1 MGDDIM
7 GVYESIL
14 KGLNEA
20 IDFETGKGKARTA
33 RCTVIPAPEFDANQI
48 RDARLSLGMTQTT
61 FAQVMGVSI
70 KTVEAWEAGTN
81 RPAGAARRLLGM
93 LQADPSMLQKYN
105 IISA

>member
-1 MGDDIM
+1 M
-7 GVYESIL
+7 GVYESII

-20 IDFETGKGKARTA
+20 VDYENGKITARTTK
-33 RCTVIPAPEFDANQI
+33 CTVNPAPEFDAKQT

-81 RPAGAARRLLGM
+81 KPVGAARRLLSM
-93 LQADPSMLQKYN
+93 LQADPSMLAKLN

>member
-1 MGDDIM
+1 M
-7 GVYESIL
+7 GVYESII

-20 IDFETGKGKARTA
+20 VDYENGKITARTTK
-33 RCTVIPAPEFDANQI
+33 CTVNPVPEFDAKQI

-81 RPAGAARRLLGM
+81 KPVGAARRLLSM
-93 LQADPSMLQKYN
+93 LQADPSMLAKLN

>member
-1 MGDDIM
+1 M
-7 GVYESIL
+7 GVYESII

-20 IDFETGKGKARTA
+20 LDYENGKITARTTK
-33 RCTVIPAPEFDANQI
+33 CTVNPAPEFDAKQI

-81 RPAGAARRLLGM
+81 KPVGAARRLLSM
-93 LQADPSMLQKYN
+93 LQADPSMLAKLN

>member
-1 MGDDIM
+1 M
-7 GVYESIL
+7 GVYESII

-20 IDFETGKGKARTA
+20 VDYENGKITARTTK
-33 RCTVIPAPEFDANQI
+33 CTVNPAPEFDAKQI

-81 RPAGAARRLLGM
+81 KPVGAARRLLSM
-93 LQADPSMLQKYN
+93 LQADPSMLAKLN

>member
-1 MGDDIM
+1 M
-7 GVYESIL
+7 GVYESII

-20 IDFETGKGKARTA
+20 VDYENGKLTARTTK
-33 RCTVIPAPEFDANQI
+33 CTVNPAPEFDAKQI

-81 RPAGAARRLLGM
+81 KPVGAARRLLSM
-93 LQADPSMLQKYN
+93 LQADPSMLAKLN

>member
-1 MGDDIM
+1 M
-7 GVYESIL
+7 GVYKSII

-20 IDFETGKGKARTA
+20 VDYENDKITARTTK
-33 RCTVIPAPEFDANQI
+33 CTVNPAPEFDAKQI

-81 RPAGAARRLLGM
+81 KPVGAARRLLSM
-93 LQADPSMLQKYN
+93 LQADPSMLAKLN